1 MSHSFCTRKEI
12 MIIESQRI
20 VPFFGLSFWILGYST
35 MVLSL
40 LNKVQEPLEIGAISL
55 SKLGFRVVKGN

>member
-1 MSHSFCTRKEI
+1 
-12 MIIESQRI
+12 MIIESQCI

-40 LNKVQEPLEIGAISL
+40 PSKVQEPLEIGAISL
-55 SKLGFRVVKGN
+55 SKLGFRVG

>member
-12 MIIESQRI
+12 MIIESQCI

-40 LNKVQEPLEIGAISL
+40 PSKVQEPLEIGAISL
-55 SKLGFRVVKGN
+55 SKLGFRVG